1 MLVISPFCAHSEHAG
16 FPATR
21 QTLRGRFVNVNPTP
35 GPPFLS
41 NFNQPVWAQRSYSHD
56 NNSGNRNGFGLDDNV
71 YQSLLQNRI
80 IFLGS
85 EVKDENANAICAQML
100 LLNAEDSHKDI
111 YLYINSPGGSVDSG
125 MAIYDTM
132 RWISNDVATVA
143 IGLAASMGQFLLCA
157 GKKGKRYALPHSR
170 IMMHQPSGGLGG
182 TASDIR
188 IQAEQSLHIKS
199 TMQKLI
205 AEHTGQTLDQIEA
218 DSDRDRWFT
227 AEQALTYGFIDH
239 VYVTAAQIPSP
250 QAPNQ

>member
-1 MLVISPFCAHSEHAG
+1 M
-16 FPATR
+16 
-21 QTLRGRFVNVNPTP
+21 
-35 GPPFLS
+35 
-41 NFNQPVWAQRSYSHD
+41 
-56 NNSGNRNGFGLDDNV
+56 
-71 YQSLLQNRI
+71 
-80 IFLGS
+80 
-85 EVKDENANAICAQML
+85 DENANAICAQML

-157 GKKGKRYALPHSR
+157 GEKGKRYALPHSR

-188 IQAEQSLHIKS
+188 IQAEQSLHTKKK
-199 TMQKLI
+199 MADLI
-205 AEHTGQTLDQIEA
+205 AQHTGQSVETIER

-227 AEQALTYGFIDH
+227 ADEAREYGMVDQ
-239 VYVTAAQIPSP
+239 VVSSAGQVSGSGGTA
-250 QAPNQ
+250 